1 MKRVGL
7 VALALALLL
16 GNRLAAAGADDQFI
30 MVYNLIQAADNL
42 RQNGQPQ
49 AATDKYLEAQTALE
63 RLAKEFP
70 YWNPNIV
77 GYRRQ
82 YIAEQ
87 LGPAAARAQSTN
99 AVPVTPPPPKDE
111 REQRL
116 AALDQEIAGLRKE
129 RDLLEAKL
137 REALAVKPATLDPR
151 ELARAEDRIKL
162 LQKENDA
169 LRTNVAAQQAKL
181 AQAADPAALAGARA
195 SLKKANDD
203 LARQSAQLAT
213 VTRDRDKLQ
222 TRLQKREATTAPAA
236 DAAALAA
243 AQQAAKDAN
252 LALSRQ
258 SVTLTK
264 LTQEK
269 AALEQRLKD
278 ADARLAAPSHAAP
291 PTPPK
296 ESPDKTGSAA
306 GTAQVNALKQRLT
319 AAQNELVAEQKRAAT
334 LESEKAALEK
344 RLGELA
350 GKPAPVVAAPAPA
363 PTVTAVPPPPANTK
377 AARAESKRQTRELE
391 RERNELRKQVAA
403 LNRELDSRHERK
415 QLAQGGELAEEV
427 TILRARLA
435 AYESQKDAYTPEELA
450 LFKPTASV
458 SQPKV
463 PTLGAKPVR
472 EVPAAAMPLIAEAQ
486 RAFAGHQLA
495 DAEAKYAQALQYDE
509 KNVAMLGDLAA
520 TQIEQD
526 HLATAETTLQ
536 RALALDSQNANALS
550 LMGLLRFKQKRFD
563 DALDLLSRSVK
574 YNPDNPIAQN
584 YLGITLSE
592 KGLRGP
598 AEAALRR
605 AVTLAPGFAEAH
617 NNLAVIYATQKPPF
631 LELARWHYER
641 ARAAGQPRQPELEKL
656 LNGDAKQP

>member
-1 MKRVGL
+1 
-7 VALALALLL
+7 
-16 GNRLAAAGADDQFI
+16 
-30 MVYNLIQAADNL
+30 
-42 RQNGQPQ
+42 
-49 AATDKYLEAQTALE
+49 
-63 RLAKEFP
+63 
-70 YWNPNIV
+70 
-77 GYRRQ
+77 
-82 YIAEQ
+82 
-87 LGPAAARAQSTN
+87 
-99 AVPVTPPPPKDE
+99 
-111 REQRL
+111 
-116 AALDQEIAGLRKE
+116 
-129 RDLLEAKL
+129 
-137 REALAVKPATLDPR
+137 
-151 ELARAEDRIKL
+151 
-162 LQKENDA
+162 
-169 LRTNVAAQQAKL
+169 
-181 AQAADPAALAGARA
+181 
-195 SLKKANDD
+195 
-203 LARQSAQLAT
+203 
-213 VTRDRDKLQ
+213 
-222 TRLQKREATTAPAA
+222 
-236 DAAALAA
+236 
-243 AQQAAKDAN
+243 
-252 LALSRQ
+252 
-258 SVTLTK
+258 
-264 LTQEK
+264 
-269 AALEQRLKD
+269 
-278 ADARLAAPSHAAP
+278 
-291 PTPPK
+291 
-296 ESPDKTGSAA
+296 
-306 GTAQVNALKQRLT
+306 
-319 AAQNELVAEQKRAAT
+319 
-334 LESEKAALEK
+334 
-344 RLGELA
+344 
-350 GKPAPVVAAPAPA
+350 
-363 PTVTAVPPPPANTK
+363 
-377 AARAESKRQTRELE
+377 
-391 RERNELRKQVAA
+391 
-403 LNRELDSRHERK
+403 
-415 QLAQGGELAEEV
+415 LAEEV